1 MSNCIV
7 AQSGGPTVAINA
19 SLAGVLK
26 ANEESRQFEH
36 VYGSLNGI
44 TGILD
49 DRLID
54 LTSCIEKDP
63 EFIDRLTVT
72 PAMYLGSC
80 RYKMP
85 QPGSEEGNEIYT
97 QIFKYFEEYDVDTF
111 FYIGGN
117 DSMDTVMQLSK
128 YASMIG
134 SSVKVLGIPK
144 TIDND
149 LCHTDHTPGFG
160 SAAKYVAASVREV
173 AHDAYIYGIKS
184 VTIIEIMGRDA
195 GWLTAASA
203 LARTENSPAPHLIY
217 LPETAFDIKK
227 CIADVKELLEY
238 ENNVII
244 AISEGI
250 RDSEGRYISTTDA
263 GSDIFG
269 HNHLSGAGKSLENI
283 LKIALEVKVRSIE
296 INVLQRCASHL
307 ASLTDLEESKAQGA
321 YAVAM
326 AKEGHTGEMM
336 TITRKEGDTYE
347 TAIGSFPIDQ
357 IANGVKNV
365 PREWINEEGN
375 DVTEEMIDYLR
386 PLILGEPAVS
396 YKDGLPDYLEVP
408 HLI

>member
-1 MSNCIV
+1 MSNCII

-19 SLAGVLK
+19 SLSGVLK
-26 ANEESRQFEH
+26 ANEISRQFEH

-49 DRLID
+49 DRIID
-54 LTSCIEKDP
+54 LTSYVEKDAD
-63 EFIDRLTVT
+63 FIERLAIT
-72 PAMYLGSC
+72 PAMFLGSC

-85 QPGSEEGNEIYT
+85 QPDTAEGKEIYDH
-97 QIFKYFEEYDVDTF
+97 IFRYFEKYDVDTF

-128 YASMIG
+128 YAAMIG

-160 SAAKYVAASVREV
+160 SAAKYVATSVREV

-184 VTIIEIMGRDA
+184 VTIVEIMGRDA

-217 LPETAFDIKK
+217 LPEAAFNVKQ
-227 CIADVKELLEY
+227 CIADVKKLLEF

-250 RDSEGRYISTTDA
+250 RDENGSYISTTDA

-269 HNHLSGAGKSLENI
+269 HNHLSGAGKSLEHI
-283 LKIALEVKVRSIE
+283 LKIALDVKVRSIE

-321 YAVAM
+321 YAVTM

-336 TITRKEGDTYE
+336 TIVRKDSASYE
-347 TAIGSFPIDQ
+347 TEIGSFPIDQ

-365 PREWINEEGN
+365 PREWINEDGN
-375 DVTEEMIDYLR
+375 DVTEEMISYLR
-386 PLILGEPAVS
+386 PLILGEPQIP
-396 YKDGLPDYLEVP
+396 YKNGLPDYLEVP